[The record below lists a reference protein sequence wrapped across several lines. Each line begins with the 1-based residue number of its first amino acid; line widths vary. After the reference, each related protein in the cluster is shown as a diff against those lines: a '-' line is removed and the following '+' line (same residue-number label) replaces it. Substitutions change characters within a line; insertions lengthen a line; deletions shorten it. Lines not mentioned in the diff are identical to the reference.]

1 VREAVIVEAI
11 RTPVGKRGGSYTGVH
26 PVELLS
32 AVLRDLVDRTG
43 LDPAL
48 VDDHIAGCVSQVGD
62 QSLNVAR
69 NAWLSAGLPER
80 VPSTTVDRQCGSSQ
94 QAVHF
99 AAQGVMAGAYD
110 LVVASGLEHMTRVPL
125 GSSIAGGNPFPPSL
139 SVRYEG
145 KLVPQGISAEL
156 IASRWKISREEQ
168 DDFGYRSHERA
179 ARATREG
186 WFREHLVL
194 VKPDGEGELL
204 DRDEGVRMEPDRDR
218 MRTLEPAFRSP
229 DFEEM
234 FPGRLGWT
242 VTAGNSSQ
250 ISDGAAAVL
259 VASGEKAQEL
269 GLRPRARLV
278 SFAVVGEDPVL
289 MLTGII
295 PATRT
300 VLDRAGLTLE
310 DVDVVEINEAFASV
324 VLAWKRELEIHAA
337 WFDEHVNPNGGAI
350 AIGHPVGASGARLM
364 ADLVAELERRDGR
377 YGLQVMCEGGGM
389 ANATVAE
396 RIP

>member
-1 VREAVIVEAI
+1 VD
-11 RTPVGKRGGSYTGVH
+11 
-26 PVELLS
+26 LLS
-32 AVLRDLVDRTG
+32 GVLRDLVDRTG
-43 LDPAL
+43 LDAAL

-69 NAWLSAGLPER
+69 NAWLAAGLPER

-94 QAVHF
+94 QAIHF
-99 AAQGVMAGAYD
+99 AAQGVMAGVND

-125 GSSIAGGNPFPPSL
+125 GSSMAGGNPFPPSL

-156 IASRWKISREEQ
+156 IASKWRISREEQ
-168 DDFGYRSHERA
+168 DDLGYRSHQRA

-194 VKPDGEGELL
+194 VKPDNDGELL
-204 DRDEGVRMEPDRDR
+204 DLDEGVRMEPDRDR

-229 DFEEM
+229 AFEEM
-234 FPGRLGWT
+234 FPGQLWWT

-259 VASGEKAQEL
+259 VASAEWAEEL
-269 GLRPRARLV
+269 GLQPRARLV
-278 SFAVVGEDPVL
+278 SFAVVGDDPVL
-289 MLTGII
+289 MLTGTI
-295 PATRT
+295 PATRMA
-300 VLDRAGLTLE
+300 LDRAGVGLQ
-310 DVDVVEINEAFASV
+310 DVDVVEVNEAFASV
-324 VLAWKRELEIHAA
+324 VLAWQRELDIPSA
-337 WFDEHVNPNGGAI
+337 WFEEHVNPNGGAI
-350 AIGHPVGASGARLM
+350 ALGHPVGASGARIM
-364 ADLVAELERRDGR
+364 ADLVGELERRGGR

-389 ANATVAE
+389 ANATLVE
-396 RIP
+396 RVP

>member
-11 RTPVGKRGGSYTGVH
+11 RTPIGRSGGAYADVH
-26 PVELLS
+26 PVDLLS
-32 AVLRDLVDRTG
+32 AVLRDLIDRTG
-43 LDPAL
+43 LDAAL
-48 VDDHIAGCVSQVGD
+48 LDDHIAGCVSQVGD

-69 NAWLSAGLPER
+69 NSWLAAGLPVA

-94 QAVHF
+94 QAIHF

-125 GSSIAGGNPFPPSL
+125 GSSTAGGNPFPPSL

-156 IASRWKISREEQ
+156 IASKWQISREEQ
-168 DDFGYRSHERA
+168 DDLGYRSHERA

-186 WFREHLVL
+186 WFRQHLLL
-194 VKPDGEGELL
+194 VKPDGGREVL

-218 MRTLEPAFRSP
+218 MRSLEPAFRSP
-229 DFEEM
+229 AFEEM

-250 ISDGAAAVL
+250 ISDGAAAVM
-259 VASGEKAQEL
+259 VASAEWAEEL

-278 SFAVVGEDPVL
+278 SFAVVGDDPVL
-289 MLTGII
+289 MLTGPI

-300 VLDRAGLTLE
+300 VLDRAGLVLE
-310 DVDVVEINEAFASV
+310 DIDVVEINEAFASV
-324 VLAWKRELEIHAA
+324 VLAWKRELQISAA
-337 WFDEHVNPNGGAI
+337 WFDQHVNPNGGAI
-350 AIGHPVGASGARLM
+350 AMGHPVGASGARLM
-364 ADLVAELERRDGR
+364 ADLVAELERREGR

-389 ANATVAE
+389 ANATVLE

>member
-11 RTPVGKRGGSYTGVH
+11 RTPIGRRGGAYADVH
-26 PVELLS
+26 PVDLLS
-32 AVLRDLVDRTG
+32 AVLRDLIDRTG
-43 LDPAL
+43 LDAAL
-48 VDDHIAGCVSQVGD
+48 VDDHIAGCVSQIGD

-69 NAWLSAGLPER
+69 NAWLAAGLPEG

-94 QAVHF
+94 QAIHF
-99 AAQGVMAGAYD
+99 AAQGVMAGTYD
-110 LVVASGLEHMTRVPL
+110 LIIASGLEHMTRVPL
-125 GSSIAGGNPFPPSL
+125 GSSTAGGNPFPPSL

-156 IASRWKISREEQ
+156 IASRWQISREEQ
-168 DDFGYRSHERA
+168 DDLGYRSHERA

-186 WFREHLVL
+186 WFREHLLL
-194 VKPDGEGELL
+194 VKPDGGGESL

-218 MRTLEPAFRSP
+218 MRSLEPAFRSP
-229 DFEEM
+229 AFEEM

-250 ISDGAAAVL
+250 ISDGAAAVM
-259 VASGEKAQEL
+259 VASAEWAEEL

-278 SFAVVGEDPVL
+278 SFAVVGDDPVL
-289 MLTGII
+289 MLTGPI

-300 VLDRAGLTLE
+300 VLDRAGLVLE
-310 DVDVVEINEAFASV
+310 DIDVVEINEAFASV
-324 VLAWKRELEIHAA
+324 VLAWKRELQIPAA
-337 WFDEHVNPNGGAI
+337 WFDQHVNPNGGAI
-350 AIGHPVGASGARLM
+350 AMGHPVGASGARLM
-364 ADLVAELERRDGR
+364 ADLVAELERRKGR

-389 ANATVAE
+389 ANATVLE

>member
-11 RTPVGKRGGSYTGVH
+11 RTPVGRRGGAYAGVH
-26 PVELLS
+26 PVDLLS

-43 LDPAL
+43 IDPAL

-69 NAWLSAGLPER
+69 NAWLAAGLPQG
-80 VPSTTVDRQCGSSQ
+80 VPATTVDRQCGSSQ
-94 QAVHF
+94 QAIHF
-99 AAQGVMAGAYD
+99 AAQGVVAAAYD

-125 GSSIAGGNPFPPSL
+125 GSSVAGGNPFPPSL
-139 SVRYEG
+139 SLRYEG

-156 IASRWKISREEQ
+156 IASRWHISREEQ
-168 DDFGYRSHERA
+168 DDLGYRSHERA

-194 VKPDGEGELL
+194 VKPDRDGELL

-259 VASGEKAQEL
+259 VASGQKAQEL

-278 SFAVVGEDPVL
+278 SFAVVGDDPVL
-289 MLTGII
+289 MLTGPI
-295 PATRT
+295 PATRM

-324 VLAWKRELEIHAA
+324 VLAWKRELHIPPA

-350 AIGHPVGASGARLM
+350 AMGHPVGASGARLM

-389 ANATVAE
+389 ANATVVE
-396 RIP
+396 RVA

>member
-11 RTPVGKRGGSYTGVH
+11 RTPIGRSGGAYADVH
-26 PVELLS
+26 PVDLLS
-32 AVLRDLVDRTG
+32 AVLRDLIDRTG
-43 LDPAL
+43 LDAAL
-48 VDDHIAGCVSQVGD
+48 LDDHIAGCVSQVGD

-69 NAWLSAGLPER
+69 NAWLAAGLPVG

-94 QAVHF
+94 QAIHF

-125 GSSIAGGNPFPPSL
+125 GSSTAGGNPFPPSL

-156 IASRWKISREEQ
+156 IASKWQISREEQ
-168 DDFGYRSHERA
+168 DDLGYRSHERA

-186 WFREHLVL
+186 WFRQHLLL
-194 VKPDGEGELL
+194 VKPDGGREVL

-218 MRTLEPAFRSP
+218 MRSLEPAFRSP
-229 DFEEM
+229 AFEEM

-250 ISDGAAAVL
+250 ISDGAAAVM
-259 VASGEKAQEL
+259 VASAEWAEEL

-278 SFAVVGEDPVL
+278 SFAVVGDDPVL
-289 MLTGII
+289 MLTGPI

-300 VLDRAGLTLE
+300 VLDRAGLVLE
-310 DVDVVEINEAFASV
+310 DIDVVEINEAFASV
-324 VLAWKRELEIHAA
+324 VLAWKRELQISAA
-337 WFDEHVNPNGGAI
+337 WFDQHVNPNGGAI
-350 AIGHPVGASGARLM
+350 AMGHPVGASGARLM
-364 ADLVAELERRDGR
+364 ADLVAELERREGR

-389 ANATVAE
+389 ANATVLE

>member
-1 VREAVIVEAI
+1 VREAVIIEAI
-11 RTPVGKRGGSYTGVH
+11 RTPMGRRGGAFADVH
-26 PVELLS
+26 PVDLLS
-32 AVLRDLVDRTG
+32 VVLRDLVDRTG
-43 LDPAL
+43 LDAAL

-69 NAWLSAGLPER
+69 NAWLAAGLPES

-94 QAVHF
+94 QAIHF

-125 GSSIAGGNPFPPSL
+125 GSSVAGGNPFPPSL
-139 SVRYEG
+139 SVRYERE
-145 KLVPQGISAEL
+145 LVPQGISAEL
-156 IASRWKISREEQ
+156 IASRWGISREEQ

-194 VKPDGEGELL
+194 VKPDGGGELL

-218 MRTLEPAFRSP
+218 MRDLEPAFRSTA
-229 DFEEM
+229 FEEM

-259 VASGEKAQEL
+259 MASAEGVEEL
-269 GLRPRARLV
+269 GLRARARLM
-278 SFAVVGEDPVL
+278 SFAVVGDDPVL
-289 MLTGII
+289 MLTGPI
-295 PATRT
+295 PATRS
-300 VLDRAGLTLE
+300 VLDRAGLALE
-310 DVDVVEINEAFASV
+310 DVDVAEINEAFASV
-324 VLAWKRELEIHAA
+324 VLAWKRALEIPDA

-350 AIGHPVGASGARLM
+350 AMGHPVGASGARLA
-364 ADLVAELERRDGR
+364 ADLVAELERRRGR

-389 ANATVAE
+389 ANAMVLE